1 MTALWSNLGGKAM
14 DRFGDLLLS
23 PALAFWFGGL
33 LAWIYSRGW
42 QALIDAYHSGLENA
56 DPVAQVA
63 VAIGALLV
71 IAGSAKVVQR
81 LTLPTLRLLEG
92 YWPGWAAR
100 LTHWAIARR
109 GRRTDAL
116 AGRWREL
123 YMSRP
128 GHTPEQAR
136 EFGRLNVRRAGVPAD
151 PADRMPTAFGD
162 LLKAMETR
170 PRHRYGLDAVVCFPR
185 LWLVMP
191 DAARANV
198 AGARAQV
205 DDAGRLW
212 LWSLLFA
219 AWTPLA
225 WWAAVISVV
234 GMLVAYRFALLTAA
248 EFAQLVVSCFDL
260 YRGDLYDHV
269 GESRPASLAAEPASG
284 TALTAWFERGRPP
297 S

>member
-1 MTALWSNLGGKAM
+1 MARVVHVA
-14 DRFGDLLLS
+14 FG
-23 PALAFWFGGL
+23 A
-33 LAWIYSRGW
+33 
-42 QALIDAYHSGLENA
+42 
-56 DPVAQVA
+56 
-63 VAIGALLV
+63 
-71 IAGSAKVVQR
+71 
-81 LTLPTLRLLEG
+81 
-92 YWPGWAAR
+92 
-100 LTHWAIARR
+100 
-109 GRRTDAL
+109 
-116 AGRWREL
+116 
-123 YMSRP
+123 
-128 GHTPEQAR
+128 TPEQAR
-136 EFGRLNVRRAGVPAD
+136 EFVRLNVRRAGVPAD

-191 DAARANV
+191 DAGRANV

-225 WWAAVISVV
+225 WWAAVLAVV

-248 EFAQLVVSCFDL
+248 EFAQLVGSCFDL

-269 GESRPASLAAEPASG
+269 GVPRPASLDVEPASG